1 MKILGIIPSRFAS
14 SRFPGKPLA
23 DIGGKSMIQRVY
35 EQALKAK
42 TLSKVVVAT
51 DDARILSHVLSFGG
65 DAVMTEESHPSGT
78 DRCFEAFQK
87 SGGSSKYDYV
97 VNIQGDEPFID
108 PAIIDHLT
116 VLLDFKT
123 EIATAVKKIKDY
135 ETLFN
140 PNVVKA
146 VLTMRKQC
154 LYFSRQTVPY
164 VRGFEEKTW
173 LDHADFHK
181 HIGIYAYRSDV
192 LEQISHLPISPL
204 ENTEKL
210 EQLRWLGYGYK
221 IYAIVTEYES
231 IGIDTEEDLKN
242 ISLPSTGE

>member
-1 MKILGIIPSRFAS
+1 MKILGIIPARFAS

-42 TLSKVVVAT
+42 SLSKVVVAT
-51 DDARILSHVLSFGG
+51 DDARILSHVMSFGG
-65 DAVMTEESHPSGT
+65 DAVMTAENHPSGT

-87 SGGSSKYDYV
+87 AGGTSKYDYV
-97 VNIQGDEPFID
+97 VNIQGDEPFIE
-108 PAIIDHLT
+108 PEIIDQLT
-116 VLLDFKT
+116 TLLDFKT

-135 ETLFN
+135 QTLFD

-164 VRGFEEKTW
+164 VRGFEPETW
-173 LDHADFHK
+173 LDHADFYK
-181 HIGIYAYRSDV
+181 HIGLYAYRSDV
-192 LEQISHLPISPL
+192 LEQISHIPTSPL

-231 IGIDTEEDLKN
+231 IGVDTVEDLEKLKE
-242 ISLPSTGE
+242 II

>member
-1 MKILGIIPSRFAS
+1 MKILGIIPARFAS

-42 TLSKVVVAT
+42 SLNKVVVAT
-51 DDARILSHVLSFGG
+51 DDARILEHVISFGG
-65 DAVMTEESHPSGT
+65 EAYMTAQNHPSGT
-78 DRCFEAFQK
+78 DRCFEALQK
-87 SGGSSKYDYV
+87 AGGGSKFDYII
-97 VNIQGDEPFID
+97 NIQGDEPYID
-108 PAIIDHLT
+108 PETIDQMAK
-116 VLLDFKT
+116 LLDFKT
-123 EIATAVKKIKDY
+123 EIATAVKKITDY
-135 ETLFN
+135 ETLFD

-164 VRGFEEKTW
+164 VRGFEPETW
-173 LDHADFHK
+173 LDHADFYK
-181 HIGIYAYRSDV
+181 HIGLYAYRNDV
-192 LEQISHLPISPL
+192 LEQISHLPPSPL

-221 IYAIVTEYES
+221 IYATITNYES
-231 IGIDTEEDLKN
+231 IGVDTPEDLEKLN
-242 ISLPSTGE
+242 KSLL

>member
-1 MKILGIIPSRFAS
+1 MKILGIIPARFAS

-42 TLSKVVVAT
+42 SLSKVVVAT
-51 DDARILSHVLSFGG
+51 DDSRIFDHVIGFGG
-65 DAVMTEESHPSGT
+65 EAYMTAENHPSGT
-78 DRCFEAFQK
+78 DRCFEALQK
-87 SGGSSKYDYV
+87 AGGSSKFDYII
-97 VNIQGDEPFID
+97 NIQGDEPFID
-108 PAIIDHLT
+108 PETIEQMAK
-116 VLLDFKT
+116 LLDFKT
-123 EIATAVKKIKDY
+123 EIATAVKKINDY
-135 ETLFN
+135 NTLFD

-164 VRGFEEKTW
+164 VRGHEPETW
-173 LDHADFHK
+173 LEHADFYK
-181 HIGIYAYRSDV
+181 HIGLYAYRNDV
-192 LEQISHLPISPL
+192 LEQISHLPPSPL

-221 IYAIVTEYES
+221 IYATITNYES
-231 IGIDTEEDLKN
+231 IGVDTPEDLEKLN
-242 ISLPSTGE
+242 KSLL

>member
-1 MKILGIIPSRFAS
+1 MKILGIIPARFAS

-42 TLSKVVVAT
+42 SLNKVVVAT
-51 DDARILSHVLSFGG
+51 DDVRILSHVMSFGG
-65 DAVMTEESHPSGT
+65 DAVMTAENHPSGT

-87 SGGSSKYDYV
+87 AGGASKYDYA
-97 VNIQGDEPFID
+97 VNIQGDEPFIE
-108 PAIIDHLT
+108 PEIIDQLT
-116 VLLDFKT
+116 MLLDFKT
-123 EIATAVKKIKDY
+123 EIATAAKKIKDY
-135 ETLFN
+135 KTLFD

-164 VRGFEEKTW
+164 VRGYEPETW
-173 LDHADFHK
+173 LEHADFYK

-192 LEQISHLPISPL
+192 LEQISHIPTSPL

-221 IYAIVTEYES
+221 VYAIVTEYES
-231 IGIDTEEDLKN
+231 IGVDTVEDLELLN
-242 ISLPSTGE
+242 QSF